1 MAQLLAIM
9 SFFKDS
15 FQKLR
20 DKYISPN
27 IQEKSLEE
35 NNLQLQ
41 IEIAQK
47 IKQLNENFFLEVESH
62 NYNRCLR
69 LTKELEVL
77 LSKLPS

>member
-1 MAQLLAIM
+1 M
-9 SFFKDS
+9 SSFRNS

-20 DKYISPN
+20 NKYINPN

-35 NNLQLQ
+35 NNLQIQ

-47 IKQLNENFFLEVESH
+47 IKQLNENFFLEIESN
-62 NYNRCLR
+62 NYNRCLM
-69 LTKELEVL
+69 LTQELEVL

>member
-1 MAQLLAIM
+1 M
-9 SFFKDS
+9 SSFRDS

-20 DKYISPN
+20 DKYINPN

-35 NNLQLQ
+35 DTLQIQ

-47 IKQLNENFFLEVESH
+47 IKHLNESFLIEVESH
-62 NYNRCLR
+62 NYNQCLR

-77 LSKLPS
+77 LSKLPSSP

>member
-1 MAQLLAIM
+1 M

-27 IQEKSLEE
+27 IQEESLEE

-62 NYNRCLR
+62 NYNQCLR

>member
-1 MAQLLAIM
+1 MAQLIVFM
-9 SFFKDS
+9 SSFRNS

-20 DKYISPN
+20 NKYINPN

-35 NNLQLQ
+35 NNLQIQ

-47 IKQLNENFFLEVESH
+47 IKQLNENFFLEIESN
-62 NYNRCLR
+62 NYNRCLM
-69 LTKELEVL
+69 LTQELEVL

>member
-1 MAQLLAIM
+1 M

-27 IQEKSLEE
+27 IQEKSLEG
-35 NNLQLQ
+35 NNLQIQ

-47 IKQLNENFFLEVESH
+47 IKQLNENFFLEVESNN
-62 NYNRCLR
+62 NYNQCLR

-77 LSKLPS
+77 LSKLPSLP